1 MDPKS
6 LPVTCATRRE
16 LGWVA
21 TLLFAVAAL
30 IYGPHVIQGGFTID
44 DYGHAVA
51 VEHLGIGIFDQ
62 YWETITHRPGLVVY
76 IPLTHFA
83 LGPNPALHLAL
94 AAGLAILMSLTLYAV
109 LRRLTVAPR
118 HACAISVLV
127 LLFPWSDSSRFWAVA
142 GHISLAIAI
151 ALGGLLLALR
161 GLDARASGRN
171 RRALWLHGGALALY
185 AVSILTYEIAGGV
198 LLCVGA
204 LYLIRGP
211 ASAVWPR
218 WLADI
223 AVVVACLTWNTL
235 QADHPRAS
243 FSQMIDHA
251 GAIAD
256 SGLMIIALAA
266 VPLGDATKQAMA
278 AGVHTTRNVILGSLL
293 VIAVAALLVRY
304 LMPTTDDSRA
314 VLSKWLVIVGI
325 GIGVVTASWALY
337 IPADPYY
344 NPAGDG
350 VANRVNVLAAIG
362 VVLVVY
368 GCVVLGVTLMLRG
381 LPDWPRLTSLAA
393 VIAAASLALVY
404 AVDERDEQRAWA
416 RATSAS
422 EEVLSAIVA
431 VVPDPPPGTTIYTFG
446 HPGNER
452 AGVSIFG
459 ASWDLTGATR
469 LRFGDPTLHAYPI
482 LEGTSMRCLADR
494 IEPVGGWSSPIH
506 GASYGTAYLVDVGVR
521 QGTRVDSQTQCEWT
535 IRSYVPGPV
544 IRPQ

>member
-1 MDPKS
+1 M
-6 LPVTCATRRE
+6 
-16 LGWVA
+16 
-21 TLLFAVAAL
+21 LLFAVAAL

-51 VEHLGIGIFDQ
+51 VENLGTGIFEQ
-62 YWETITHRPGLVVY
+62 YWETITNRPGLVVY

-94 AAGLAILMSLTLYAV
+94 AAGLAILMSLALYAV

-118 HACAISVLV
+118 QAGAISVLV

-161 GLDARASGRN
+161 GLDAQAAGRK

-185 AVSILTYEIAGGV
+185 AVSVLTYEIAGGV

-211 ASAVWPR
+211 VAAVWPR

-235 QADHPRAS
+235 QADRPRAS
-243 FSQMIDHA
+243 FSQMVDHA
-251 GAIAD
+251 SAIAD
-256 SGLMIIALAA
+256 SGLAIIALAA
-266 VPLGDATKQAMA
+266 IPLGDAAKQAMM
-278 AGVHTTRNVILGSLL
+278 AGVHTTRNVILGGLL
-293 VIAVAALLVRY
+293 AIAVTALVDRH
-304 LMPTTDDSRA
+304 LMPKTDDSRA
-314 VLSKWLVIVGI
+314 VLSKWLIIVGV
-325 GIGVVTASWALY
+325 GVGVAAASWVIY

-350 VANRVNVLAAIG
+350 VANRVNVLAAVG

-381 LPDWPRLTSLAA
+381 LPNWPRLASVAAALAA
-393 VIAAASLALVY
+393 VSLALVY
-404 AVDERDEQRAWA
+404 AIDERDEQRAWA
-416 RATSAS
+416 RAASAS
-422 EEVLSAIVA
+422 EGVVSAIVA

-469 LRFGDPTLHAYPI
+469 LRFHDPTLNAYPI
-482 LEGTSMRCLADR
+482 VEGTSMQCLADR

-506 GASYGTAYLVDVGVR
+506 GASYGTAYLVDVAGGK
-521 QGTRVDSQTQCEWT
+521 GTRVDSQTQCELA
-535 IRSYVPGPV
+535 IGSYVPGPV